1 MQLLAIS
8 VHEIPFFPGRSLYR
22 NAKRGSNIDGDCRGS
37 KHDRRRSQS
46 EGTVLVSSRNSN
58 FLSRFTVLHFQAVT
72 VSIADGRREK
82 KRKATRGEPGAL
94 FRIVNRNLYKYRI
107 RARNASHRRLTLTIS
122 FAPTPAPAT
131 FFTVPR
137 RTPCFCTLPAP
148 PSRAAATFYFETLY
162 ILYPIRPL
170 PSRRGSFGAFH
181 ASRLT

>member
-1 MQLLAIS
+1 MAQSTIVGALKAKERFLFPPGIRIFSPDSLCYIFKQLPCPLQT
-8 VHEIPFFPGRSLYR
+8 VD
-22 NAKRGSNIDGDCRGS
+22 AKKKG
-37 KHDRRRSQS
+37 RRRGESPAP
-46 EGTVLVSSRNSN
+46 SSGS
-58 FLSRFTVLHFQAVT
+58 
-72 VSIADGRREK
+72 
-82 KRKATRGEPGAL
+82 
-94 FRIVNRNLYKYRI
+94 IVNRNLYKYRI